1 MISLKE
7 EVIRTQTCTK
17 RRPYEERRCPS
28 VSKEERPQKETV
40 VSTL

>member
-7 EVIRTQTCTK
+7 EVIKTQTCTK
-17 RRPYEERRCPS
+17 RRPYEDRRCPS
-28 VSKEERPQKETV
+28 VSKRKRPRKEPI